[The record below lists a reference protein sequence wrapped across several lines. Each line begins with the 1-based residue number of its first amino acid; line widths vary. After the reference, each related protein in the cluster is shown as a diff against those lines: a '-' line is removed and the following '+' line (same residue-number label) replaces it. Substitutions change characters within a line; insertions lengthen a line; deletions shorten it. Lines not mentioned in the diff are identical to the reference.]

1 MAGLISDAEAAA
13 IARGAL
19 TQYFTPLPVAAALS
33 ALVARALAGVA
44 SPRILEPAAGIGMI
58 IATLPTELRERSAIT
73 AVELD
78 KVTSRICAHLH
89 PDVRLYGAQ
98 GFEDTELAEESF
110 DLCISNVPFG
120 GVRVTDPLFTRSEA
134 GLCRTLHDFFIA
146 KMMMLTRPGGYVIVL
161 TSYGTMDKKTKEVR
175 KWLASQARLVG
186 ALRLPN
192 GVFAE
197 NSGSESG
204 TDILVFRKYDQG
216 EEPDLAPDW
225 IESRRCTIPQG
236 GHAANATTGQMID
249 SITKV
254 KEGEFRLETMLGQP
268 FTPGSPNVIGTYVA
282 FMTHGRDRNTGEV
295 VDKAY
300 YVLDAPAKE
309 S

>member
-1 MAGLISDAEAAA
+1 
-13 IARGAL
+13 
-19 TQYFTPLPVAAALS
+19 V
-33 ALVARALAGVA
+33 
-44 SPRILEPAAGIGMI
+44 
-58 IATLPTELRERSAIT
+58 ELRERAAIT

-78 KVTSRICAHLH
+78 KVTSRIFAHLH
-89 PDVRLYGAQ
+89 PDVRLHGAQ
-98 GFEDTELAEESF
+98 GFEDTELVEESF
-110 DLCISNVPFG
+110 DLTISNVPFG

-134 GLCRTLHDFFIA
+134 GLTRTLHDFFIA
-146 KMMMLTRPGGYVIVL
+146 KMMKLTRPGGYVIVL

-204 TDILVFRKYDQG
+204 TDILVFRKYDLG
-216 EEPDLAPDW
+216 EEPNLTPDW

-236 GHAANATTGQMID
+236 EHAANATTGQTID
-249 SITKV
+249 YITRDLGGV
-254 KEGEFRLETMLGQP
+254 RLETMLGQP
-268 FTPGSPNVIGTYVA
+268 FTPGSPNVIGTYVS
-282 FMTHGRDRNTGEV
+282 FMTQSRDRYTGEQV
-295 VDKAY
+295 EKAF